1 MRHHLVKRLMHTKP
15 NQTKR
20 KSTQSDS
27 LAMSAPNKL
36 SYDMTNEELNAI
48 VSIEVKEYF
57 KKTIP
62 KKESLIDVSIKAF
75 FVKMRDK
82 EKKQYI
88 FNYDRLL
95 SKECKK
101 APKKIVPSQQFA
113 WTYQHGKPLVWLE
126 EAKELPTQMHRFH
139 DRNMH
144 EGVR

>member
-1 MRHHLVKRLMHTKP
+1 MRHHPVKRLMRTKP

-57 KKTIP
+57 KKTMP

-82 EKKQYI
+82 EKKQ
-88 FNYDRLL
+88 
-95 SKECKK
+95 
-101 APKKIVPSQQFA
+101 
-113 WTYQHGKPLVWLE
+113 
-126 EAKELPTQMHRFH
+126 
-139 DRNMH
+139 
-144 EGVR
+144 